1 MNQRVL
7 FQAFAAFIALAHDSS
22 MDGFRWSNALMPM
35 GCGYGSTPLMVQ
47 LNRSSVATDG
57 FTDTTSA
64 RLKQCAYDGGPAIAA
79 HVD

>member
-1 MNQRVL
+1 
-7 FQAFAAFIALAHDSS
+7 
-22 MDGFRWSNALMPM
+22 
-35 GCGYGSTPLMVQ
+35 MVQ

-64 RLKQCAYDGGPAIAA
+64 RLKQCAYDGGPAVAA